1 MAMDKP
7 NAPYPTSM
15 PPTFPSPMPLQIP
28 DPSIR
33 AESFDQLV
41 ANRGIRVIH
50 RRALVCPNVLALD
63 TNAHTPDC
71 PNCDNSGYMYY
82 GDREIVGTFSGNSM
96 EKTFEQHGVWEIGT
110 AVMTFPS
117 EYPDGAQADFQQFD
131 RLEIP
136 DFQVRLYELLEYEV
150 TPDNRQELR
159 YDIQKVDLM
168 ISTNDGTVDVQRIY
182 IAGVDFNIV
191 DGGIVWVDGKQPI
204 FDVNAN
210 RGQVVSIAYYAN
222 PIYIVLQSLRE
233 LRITQ
238 ELDPVTGLKIARR
251 MPQEVLV
258 RRDFLVHNVPSVT
271 GSD

>member
-1 MAMDKP
+1 MEKP
-7 NAPYPTSM
+7 NKPYPTNM

-28 DPSIR
+28 DHSIR
-33 AESFDQLV
+33 AEAFDQLLE
-41 ANRGIRVIH
+41 NRGIRVIH

-82 GDREIVGTFSGNSM
+82 GDKEIVGTFSGNSM

-117 EYPDGAQADFQQFD
+117 EYPDGVEADFQQFD

-136 DFQVRLYELLEYEV
+136 DFQVRLYELLEYE
-150 TPDNRQELR
+150 PNDNNTQSLR
-159 YDIQKVDLM
+159 YDIKSVDLM
-168 ISTNDGTVDVQRIY
+168 ISTNEGSIQVQRIFEVG
-182 IAGVDFNIV
+182 IDFNIV
-191 DGGIVWVDGKQPI
+191 NGAIIWVEGKQPL
-204 FDVNAN
+204 FDKNAN
-210 RGQVVSIAYYAN
+210 RGQVVSVAYYAN

-238 ELDPVTGLKIARR
+238 ELDPDTGEKIARR

-271 GSD
+271 GQA